1 MLTTKDLTL
10 AQRRRT
16 RTIRTTLAKYATTL
30 KRAAALLGNIAK
42 ADVGLALREGYT
54 LPEHNPEK
62 LRMAYSNLL
71 GLELVAAEGRARL
84 VKLVEETYGPEAL
97 AYVNGTT
104 HYKLAPDLRVREEAK

>member
-1 MLTTKDLTL
+1 MLTSNDLTL

-30 KRAAALLGNIAK
+30 KRASALLGNIAK

-62 LRMAYSNLL
+62 LRSAYFDLL
-71 GLELVAAEGRARL
+71 GLELVAAEGRAKL
-84 VKLVEETYGPEAL
+84 LKLVEETYGTEAVD
-97 AYVNGTT
+97 YVKGDTY
-104 HYKLAPDLRVREEAK
+104 YKLVPELRVREEAK